1 MPLATTGRWPHS
13 LFRLTGQTHIMQQRI
28 NRHVGLIC
36 RGSASPGFT
45 VIELL
50 IVVALAGIVASI
62 AIRSV
67 GDTIR
72 RDRVQKAAAIVT
84 TDLEMAFALA
94 GRQRT
99 PMRLLFDSA
108 RKTFAVAER
117 ADTTLKYRT
126 RQFASGDLELDYISA
141 SRPTL
146 DVMPSGLSTDTL
158 NLRLG
163 IFSRNGAR
171 YYRTIRM
178 TRGGLVRI
186 K

>member
-1 MPLATTGRWPHS
+1 MPQRS
-13 LFRLTGQTHIMQQRI
+13 SQQ
-28 NRHVGLIC
+28 
-36 RGSASPGFT
+36 
-45 VIELL
+45 
-50 IVVALAGIVASI
+50 VALAERRSVGGFTLIEILIVLVLIGIVAAI
-62 AIRSV
+62 AIRSI

-72 RDRVQKAAAIVT
+72 RDRVQKAAAIIS
-84 TDLEMAFALA
+84 TDLEQAFALA

-108 RKTFAVAER
+108 HRTFAVVER

-126 RQFASGDLELDYISA
+126 RQFATGDLALDYLSVN
-141 SRPTL
+141 RNNL

-158 NLRLG
+158 SLRLG
-163 IFSRNGAR
+163 IYSRNGSR
-171 YYRTIRM
+171 YDRTIRM